1 VHAHLCKLQPES
13 CDASRLCIVVLKAL
27 QCPINQRTDETLDT
41 LLAECGPI
49 PFFAQFT
56 RDQQRLMCSL
66 LTLHELSDGEV
77 LFEEGDRAD
86 SFYIV
91 YRGKASNKIILSTT
105 VCVAAQKE
113 RAVYSVECSS
123 SFDSATFICLLLPSS
138 SFTCSNLARVIN
150 QSTKVTRRLIP
161 EDQNVRSHS
170 IEQCMTSPC
179 QSRGPRPRN

>member
-1 VHAHLCKLQPES
+1 MHAHLCKLQPES

-91 YRGKASNKIILSTT
+91 YRGKASNKIISSTT

-113 RAVYSVECSS
+113 RAVYSAEC
-123 SFDSATFICLLLPSS
+123 
-138 SFTCSNLARVIN
+138 
-150 QSTKVTRRLIP
+150 
-161 EDQNVRSHS
+161 
-170 IEQCMTSPC
+170 
-179 QSRGPRPRN
+179 